1 MKYSII
7 PLLLLLH
14 SWFPSAA
21 GQNAPHIT
29 ELRAQHDSTGI
40 VVREDL
46 GAHFRAAGVHGTFV
60 LYDMNRDGY
69 LVYNRERADSAYIP
83 ASTFKIFNSLVA
95 LETRAIDD
103 VEEKMEWDGVEREV
117 EMWNRD
123 HDLRSAFKYSAVWF
137 YQELARRIGEGRMW
151 HYIQAAEFGN
161 VNIDGG
167 IDRFWLDGELR
178 ISATEQ
184 VLFLRRLHGND
195 LPFSQRSIEIVKD
208 IMLVEENEEYAL
220 RAKSG
225 WGTTD
230 SGQIGWWIGY
240 VERGD
245 DTYYFSANVDIL
257 RDEDASARTS
267 VPRAILR
274 ELGIL

>member
-1 MKYSII
+1 
-7 PLLLLLH
+7 
-14 SWFPSAA
+14 
-21 GQNAPHIT
+21 
-29 ELRAQHDSTGI
+29 
-40 VVREDL
+40 
-46 GAHFRAAGVHGTFV
+46 
-60 LYDMNRDGY
+60 
-69 LVYNRERADSAYIP
+69 
-83 ASTFKIFNSLVA
+83 
-95 LETRAIDD
+95 
-103 VEEKMEWDGVEREV
+103 
-117 EMWNRD
+117 
-123 HDLRSAFKYSAVWF
+123 
-137 YQELARRIGEGRMW
+137 MW

-195 LPFSQRSIEIVKD
+195 LPFSQRSIEIAKD
-208 IMLVEENEEYAL
+208 IMLVEENDEYAL

-225 WGTTD
+225 WGAPD

-245 DTYYFSANVDIL
+245 DTYFFSANVDIL